1 MLVNFAILL
10 TCQLLGEISAK
21 ALALPVPGP
30 VLGMAFMFAA
40 LMLRDAIRRAR
51 PNFTLG
57 HDVETTGRNLLSH
70 LSLLFVPAGVGIVG
84 SLDVFEKY
92 GIALAVALLV
102 STLLALLVAVMAFRL
117 VSRLMGETP

>member
-1 MLVNFAILL
+1 MLINFAILL
-10 TCQLLGEISAK
+10 TCQLLGEILAK

-40 LMLRDAIRRAR
+40 LMLRDVIHRAR
-51 PNFTLG
+51 PKFTLG
-57 HDVETTGRNLLSH
+57 QDVETTGRNLLAH

-92 GIALAVALLV
+92 GIALAAALLV
-102 STLLALLVAVMAFRL
+102 STVLALLVAVITFRL
-117 VSRLMGETP
+117 VSRLLGEAA